1 MIPLVVLDLDGT
13 VIGST
18 GLVQACVYEAIER
31 ARAAGVRIAVCTGRP
46 AIGVALRFA
55 QRVGPNNAHI
65 FQSGAHIAYPDGET
79 LRVSALKEATTRN
92 LITHARSLGAVLE
105 LYTPTSLFV
114 ERNSELAEKHQALL
128 GFSAIVQDLT
138 DVVENEPVIRA
149 QWVISEDKLEAV
161 RDVAIPGAQLTHG
174 ISPALPG
181 AHFVS
186 VTQAGVSKGSALR
199 ELCEA
204 MKVKRE
210 NVMAVGDSDGDLPML
225 EVVGH
230 PVIMGNSHRDLLAK
244 FDTIV
249 GDVDECGVA
258 EALEIA
264 LALKS
269 V

>member
-18 GLVQACVYEAIER
+18 GQVQPCVYEAIER
-31 ARAAGVRIAVCTGRP
+31 ARAAGMRIAICTGRP
-46 AIGVALRFA
+46 AIGAALRIA

-92 LITHARSLGAVLE
+92 LITHARTLGAVLE
-105 LYTPTSLFV
+105 VYTPTNMFV
-114 ERNSELAEKHQALL
+114 ERKSDLGEKHQKLL
-128 GFSAIVQDLT
+128 GVTAIVRDLT

-149 QWVISEDKLEAV
+149 QWVVAEERLEAV
-161 RDVAIPGAQLTHG
+161 MDVEIPGAQLTHG

-181 AHFVS
+181 AHFLA
-186 VTQAGVSKGSALR
+186 VTQAGVSKGTSLK
-199 ELCEA
+199 ELCES
-204 MKVKRE
+204 MKVKRD

-230 PVIMGNSHRDLLAK
+230 PVIMGNSHPTLRAR
-244 FDTIV
+244 FETIV
-249 GDVDECGVA
+249 SDVDACGA
-258 EALEIA
+258 ADALDMA
-264 LALKS
+264 LDLKT